1 MRRECEEMVREE
13 VSKINQDKKKK
24 IAQIVDEVGKKND
37 LKLRDLSREIEEL
50 KKMKRDPSL
59 EKQREMKREIEDLR
73 KMKKEMNVDK
83 FREMRADIEEL
94 KKTNGNLSHEKIKER
109 SREIE
114 ELNRA
119 RGEENLMKGE
129 IVWRN
134 ELEDVKKE
142 IINRGVEEMKKGK
155 KVEEKKIEVI
165 EERVEEIE
173 RERRKKNIMIFNLKE
188 SEKGEA
194 VDRYKEDEENLR
206 QMMTEDMEI
215 EDIQIEKLI
224 RLGRKKDGNRPLLV
238 KMVEEEAKRELIRR
252 ANKLRHST
260 RFPKVYMT
268 DEERENDRRLRQEL
282 RERRSQHGG
291 VKLIIRRG
299 RVMERGSQEGRRV
312 AEDQTVDVVKEVT
325 GGQEK
330 GEEGMGITTGEM
342 ASSIVKH
349 QGARPKASQR
359 KENF

>member
-1 MRRECEEMVREE
+1 MRIY
-13 VSKINQDKKKK
+13 K
-24 IAQIVDEVGKKND
+24 
-37 LKLRDLSREIEEL
+37 LK
-50 KKMKRDPSL
+50 M
-59 EKQREMKREIEDLR
+59 
-73 KMKKEMNVDK
+73 
-83 FREMRADIEEL
+83 
-94 KKTNGNLSHEKIKER
+94 
-109 SREIE
+109 
-114 ELNRA
+114 
-119 RGEENLMKGE
+119 
-129 IVWRN
+129 
-134 ELEDVKKE
+134 
-142 IINRGVEEMKKGK
+142 
-155 KVEEKKIEVI
+155 
-165 EERVEEIE
+165 
-173 RERRKKNIMIFNLKE
+173 
-188 SEKGEA
+188 
-194 VDRYKEDEENLR
+194 
-206 QMMTEDMEI
+206 
-215 EDIQIEKLI
+215 LI

-238 KMVEEEAKRELIRR
+238 KMVEEEAKRELIRK
-252 ANKLRHST
+252 ANKLRYST
-260 RFPKVYMT
+260 RFPKVYIARDMT